1 MDRPVVTHLVAEQAV
16 VGQLL
21 VSVVEQ
27 PVEPVVEQ
35 SVEEVPV
42 DQSLG
47 PATRSASRCARAR
60 RIFRGLTP
68 SPSSEN
74 SCRTRCL
81 PVVTADPAAS
91 S

>member
-1 MDRPVVTHLVAEQAV
+1 MDRPVVTHLLAEQAV
-16 VGQLL
+16 VGRLL

-27 PVEPVVEQ
+27 SVVEAP
-35 SVEEVPV
+35 VV
-42 DQSLG
+42 DQSLA

-81 PVVTADPAAS
+81 PVVTAGPAAS